1 MLLTFKVLTVVV
13 VVLILWIMI
22 DHASDRQRRN
32 VHDR

>member
-1 MLLTFKVLTVVV
+1 MLLTFQVLTVVV

-22 DHASDRQRRN
+22 DNASDRQRRA